1 MICTKYI
8 LTNGSKNGA
17 AKDRKK
23 NSILTKTT
31 IDIHGTTRLLSAYCF
46 GLKSLVFDEIEL
58 LLLFDIVLD
67 K

>member
-1 MICTKYI
+1 MHTKI

-31 IDIHGTTRLLSAYCF
+31 IDIHGTTRLLSEYCF
-46 GLKSLVFDEIEL
+46 GVKSFDFFGIEL
-58 LLLFDIVLD
+58 LLLFDVWVD
-67 K
+67 DA